1 MKAPLNF
8 NGLNLVV
15 SLKKG
20 GFTCGFRYNFCNW
33 FNKHLLKKHLYRTKL
48 TLHYSTSLHLLHY
61 CTYWISHQYVF
72 LTYTNGH
79 LLTVTY
85 SVMLLTLITKQNMTY
100 NTLQYK
106 TRNSLIKLTCLLI
119 ITWVLYKTAP

>member
-8 NGLNLVV
+8 NYI
-15 SLKKG
+15 
-20 GFTCGFRYNFCNW
+20 T
-33 FNKHLLKKHLYRTKL
+33 LLY
-48 TLHYSTSLHLLHY
+48 LHYSTSLHLLHY
-61 CTYWISHQYVF
+61 CTYWISHQYLF

-119 ITWVLYKTAP
+119 IT

>member
-20 GFTCGFRYNFCNW
+20 GFTCGFRYNFFNR

-48 TLHYSTSLHLLHY
+48 TLHYSTYITRHHSTYYITVLIGLVTNTYFLL
-61 CTYWISHQYVF
+61 I
-72 LTYTNGH
+72 
-79 LLTVTY
+79 LTVTY
-85 SVMLLTLITKQNMTY
+85 
-100 NTLQYK
+100 
-106 TRNSLIKLTCLLI
+106 
-119 ITWVLYKTAP
+119 